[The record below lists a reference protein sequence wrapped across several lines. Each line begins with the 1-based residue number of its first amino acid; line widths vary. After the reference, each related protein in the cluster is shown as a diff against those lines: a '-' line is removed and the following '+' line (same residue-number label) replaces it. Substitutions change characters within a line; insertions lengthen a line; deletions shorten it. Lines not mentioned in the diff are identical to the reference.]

1 MSAVNHVSQHLFE
14 VIRQIIPPPV
24 EWKGRAKK
32 SKARPEDFAAP
43 LGRFHEKA
51 KALRK
56 EHRLGVVA
64 RARVV
69 FALQREMSAAGYPAD
84 LSRQILFSLI
94 VSAFVGKV

>member
-1 MSAVNHVSQHLFE
+1 MSAVNHVSQRLFE
-14 VIRQIIPPPV
+14 VVRQNIPPPV
-24 EWKGRAKK
+24 EWKGRAKNGK
-32 SKARPEDFAAP
+32 VRPEDFSAP
-43 LGRFHEKA
+43 LGRFHEQA

-56 EHRLGVVA
+56 QHRLGIVA

-69 FALQREMSAAGYPAD
+69 FALQREMSAAGYPPD